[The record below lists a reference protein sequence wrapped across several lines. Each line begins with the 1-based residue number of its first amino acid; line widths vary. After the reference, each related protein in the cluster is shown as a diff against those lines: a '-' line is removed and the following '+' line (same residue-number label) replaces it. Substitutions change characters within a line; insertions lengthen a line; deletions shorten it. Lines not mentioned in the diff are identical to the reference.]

1 MSEKFEFN
9 SPANKALPDPKKH
22 RYTQYKVPSDSV
34 LVVMEP
40 GEWLSTPTI
49 CGRLEGVTK
58 TELTF
63 QLRDLWLE
71 RGRLRRRVVKSR
83 VEWSLR

>member
-9 SPANKALPDPKKH
+9 KPANKALPDPKKH
-22 RYTQYKVPSDSV
+22 PYKQYRVPSDAV
-34 LVVMEP
+34 LAVMAP
-40 GEWLSTPTI
+40 GEWLSTPAV
-49 CGRLEGVTK
+49 CARLEGVTK
-58 TELTF
+58 TELVF

>member
-9 SPANKALPDPKKH
+9 KPANKALPDPTKH
-22 RYTQYKVPSDSV
+22 RYTQYRVPSDSV
-34 LVVMEP
+34 LAVMEP
-40 GEWLSTPTI
+40 GEWLSTPAV
-49 CGRLEGVTK
+49 CARLEGVTK
-58 TELTF
+58 TELVF

-71 RGRLRRRVVKSR
+71 RGRLRRRVMKSR

>member
-9 SPANKALPDPKKH
+9 KPASKALPSPKKH
-22 RYTQYKVPSDSV
+22 PYKQYKVPSDAV
-34 LVVMEP
+34 LAVMAP
-40 GEWLSTPTI
+40 GEWLSTLTI

>member
-9 SPANKALPDPKKH
+9 RPVNKALPDPKKH
-22 RYTQYKVPSDSV
+22 LYKQYKVPSDQV
-34 LVVMEP
+34 LAAFKP
-40 GEWLSTPTI
+40 GEWLSTPAI

-58 TELTF
+58 TELVF

>member
-9 SPANKALPDPKKH
+9 KPASKALPDPKKH
-22 RYTQYKVPSDSV
+22 PYKQYKMPSDAV
-34 LVVMEP
+34 LAVMAP
-40 GEWLSTPTI
+40 GEWLSTPAI

-83 VEWSLR
+83 VERSLR

>member
-22 RYTQYKVPSDSV
+22 RYTQYRVPSDSV
-34 LVVMEP
+34 LAVMKP
-40 GEWLSTPTI
+40 GEWLSTQAV
-49 CGRLEGVTK
+49 CARLEGVTK
-58 TELTF
+58 TELAF

-71 RGRLRRRVVKSR
+71 RGKLRRRVVKSR

>member
-1 MSEKFEFN
+1 MSEKFEF
-9 SPANKALPDPKKH
+9 SKPVNKALPDLKKH
-22 RYTQYKVPSDSV
+22 PYKQYKVPSDVV
-34 LVVMEP
+34 LAVMAP
-40 GEWLSTPTI
+40 GEWLSTPAV
-49 CGRLEGVTK
+49 CARPEGVIK
-58 TELTF
+58 TELVF

>member
-9 SPANKALPDPKKH
+9 NPANKALPDPKKH
-22 RYTQYKVPSDSV
+22 RYAQYKVPSDAV
-34 LVVMEP
+34 LAAMAP
-40 GEWLSTPTI
+40 GEWLSTSAI
-49 CGRLEGVTK
+49 CARLEGVTK
-58 TELTF
+58 TALVF

>member
-1 MSEKFEFN
+1 VSEKFEFN
-9 SPANKALPDPKKH
+9 KPINKALPSPKKH
-22 RYTQYKVPSDSV
+22 PYKQYKVPSDAV
-34 LVVMEP
+34 LAVMAP

-58 TELTF
+58 TELAF

-71 RGRLRRRVVKSR
+71 RSLRRRVVKSR